1 MIGFFC
7 RFGCSI
13 DSVMVVVEIVWFF
26 IKWVIF
32 IGLFLLIV
40 GVGM

>member
-1 MIGFFC
+1 MIWFFC